1 MSIGRIIFA
10 VIAFIGVFGGMN
22 FYVGRRLFQTLAFHF
37 PNINARIFTGL
48 YIVVAVSFI
57 LARLPLP
64 SIIRSIFNS
73 IGSVWMGVW
82 VYLMVFFIIT
92 DAIILIGSVAKI
104 IPAGLLLN
112 VQFYARIIAIVLSIG
127 VISYGIYNANQ
138 TKIVSYDI
146 QLNRQLSDEMK
157 IVLIADLHL
166 GDTNGEN
173 RLEDIVMGINSLNP
187 DIVCIA
193 GDIFNDDFYII
204 QDPDRASALLRRI
217 ETTHGVFASLGNHDG
232 GRTLPEMM
240 DFLERSNIQLLNCE
254 HVIID
259 ERLILIGRLDAS
271 PIGGFGDMSRKNF
284 SEIME
289 QVDIYL
295 PIVVIDHNPAN
306 IHEYGNEVDLILA
319 GHTHRCQIFPGSLF
333 TRAMFTVD
341 YGHYQRDSASPH
353 VIVTQ
358 GVSTWQMPMRVG
370 TDNEIV
376 IIRLS

>member
-10 VIAFIGVFGGMN
+10 AIAFIGVFGGMN
-22 FYVGRRLFQTLAFHF
+22 IYVGRRLFQTLAFHL
-37 PNINARIFTGL
+37 PNINARIFAGL
-48 YIVVAVSFI
+48 YIVVATSFI

-64 SIIRSIFNS
+64 SVIRGIMNS
-73 IGSVWMGVW
+73 IGSIWMGVW
-82 VYLMVFFIIT
+82 VYLMVFFILT
-92 DAIILIGSVAKI
+92 DIIILIGSAAKI
-104 IPAGLLLN
+104 IPPGLLLN
-112 VQFYARIIAIVLSIG
+112 VRFYARVVSVVLSIG
-127 VISYGIYNANQ
+127 VISYGIYNATQ

-146 QLNRQLSDEMK
+146 QLNGRLSEEMN

-193 GDIFNDDFYII
+193 GDIFNDDFYLI
-204 QDPDRASALLRRI
+204 QDPDRASALLQRI
-217 ETTHGVFASLGNHDG
+217 ESTYGVYAVLGNHDG
-232 GRTLPEMM
+232 GRTLPSMI

-259 ERLILIGRLDAS
+259 ERLVLIGRLDTMA
-271 PIGGFGDMSRKNF
+271 IGGFGDMSRKDF

-289 QVDIYL
+289 QIDVDL

-306 IHEYGNEVDLILA
+306 IDEYGNEVDLILA
-319 GHTHRCQIFPGSLF
+319 GHTHRGQIFPGSLF

-341 YGHYQRDSASPH
+341 YGHYQRDSDNPH

-376 IIRLS
+376 KIQLR